1 MQSRSTASRRV
12 NAIAVAALL
21 CLFAGHFFAVYERRH
36 RALDHD
42 EAQYLHVGWLMAQG
56 ERLYR
61 DFAEDHSPFLFVIF
75 KLLVP
80 AGGTEAMPRLDVL
93 SYAASARTVT
103 AACGVLA
110 LVCVALLT
118 YRATRSVLAPLV
130 TITALLGSD
139 WFWYRALAD
148 ARNDPPALLLFWL
161 GALLLIGSWQKERSR
176 YLLAG
181 IGIGLAVAAALW
193 NPKMPFECIILG
205 ALYLWRL
212 KEAFRSGVRAVAM
225 TVLPAVAIT
234 AAALFFVLRTASLS
248 DYFFFTFQYNLI
260 FTSST
265 GSSSGFLRRFIYC
278 DPVFKGLL
286 PLLALSAASA
296 VLLVPRLRVR
306 IRDLDLR
313 AYAIVLALAFAAFLD
328 IQFVFPY
335 PNLWP
340 QYYLMWDIAVAAL
353 YGMTAAAVL
362 RSIAN
367 ARFEL
372 AGQVIAAVLAVVVVQ
387 QTLLWSGGPPSWH
400 AVSYLQQRLRPQETV
415 WLSSAVHPIAARD
428 ASYYWFAFADLMP
441 VSLQYAAS
449 HPGQSPLPVVRQE
462 DLPICRAERGLE
474 PNLRFVSG
482 VATLGSLPVARECLE
497 RMIAAGRA
505 KRAPIRDIWDLR

>member
-1 MQSRSTASRRV
+1 MQSRSTALRRV

-21 CLFAGHFFAVYERRH
+21 CLLAAHLFAVYARRH

-56 ERLYR
+56 EQLYR

-75 KLLVP
+75 QSLVP
-80 AGGTEAMPRLDVL
+80 AAGTEAMPRLDVL
-93 SYAASARTVT
+93 SYAASARTMT

-110 LVCVALLT
+110 LACIALLT
-118 YRATRSVLAPLV
+118 YRATRNVLAPLV

-161 GALLLIGSWQKERSR
+161 GALLLVASWQKERSR

-193 NPKMPFECIILG
+193 NPKMPFECIVLG
-205 ALYLWRL
+205 AIYLWRL
-212 KEAFRSGVRAVAM
+212 KEAFHSGAGAVAK
-225 TVLPAVAIT
+225 TVLPPIAIT
-234 AAALFFVLRTASLS
+234 AATLLFVVRIASLG

-260 FTSST
+260 FTSSS
-265 GSSSGFLRRFIYC
+265 GSSSGFLRRFVYC
-278 DPVFKGLL
+278 DRLFKGLL
-286 PLLALSAASA
+286 PLLVLGAASTI
-296 VLLVPRLRVR
+296 LLMPRLRVR
-306 IRDLDLR
+306 FRDLDLR
-313 AYAIVLALAFAAFLD
+313 AYAIVLALAIAAFLD

-340 QYYLMWDIAVAAL
+340 QYYLMWDISVAAL

-362 RSIAN
+362 RSLAN
-367 ARFEL
+367 SRFEV
-372 AGQVIAAVLAVVVVQ
+372 AGQIVAAVLAVIVLQ
-387 QTLLWSGGPPSWH
+387 QALLWTGGSPSWH
-400 AVSYLQQRLRPQETV
+400 AVSHLQKQLRPGETV
-415 WLSSAVHPIAARD
+415 WLSSEVHPIAAHD

-441 VSLQYAAS
+441 VSLQYAAA

-462 DLPICRAERGLE
+462 DLPTCRAERGLE

-482 VATLGSLPVARECLE
+482 VATLGSLPVARACLE
-497 RMIAAGRA
+497 RMIASGRA